1 MSDTGNCL
9 VCGSTDISG
18 LFAAKDHLVS
28 GESFLLEKCKDCGFA
43 FTASPPDEKKI
54 QEYYVSEEYI
64 SHSDTK
70 SSLTDHAYHLARSF
84 MLRKKHNLLLQLNGG
99 KPGNLLDI
107 GSGTGYFAGYMKN
120 RGWSITGIEISERAR
135 EYSIS
140 RFGISVLD
148 PEGISAVEDGYA
160 DCITLWHVLEHLY
173 DPGRWMSE
181 IRRTLKDNGHCIVA
195 LPNTN
200 SADFKWFGPDWAALD
215 VPRHLWH
222 FSPGNLKKFAQ
233 NYGLS
238 CIHVKPM
245 PLDIFYISILSYRNR
260 GYRFPLPAGIL
271 TGLFLSLVNIFK
283 RERASSL
290 IYVLTK
296 QAL

>member
-1 MSDTGNCL
+1 MSDTGHCL
-9 VCGSTDISG
+9 VCGSTDTSA

-28 GESFLLEKCKDCGFA
+28 GESFLLERCNDCGFV
-43 FTASPPDEKKI
+43 FTASPPGENEIK
-54 QEYYVSEEYI
+54 EYYISEEYI
-64 SHSDTK
+64 SHSDTR
-70 SSLTDHAYHLARSF
+70 SSLTDHAYHLARSL
-84 MLRKKHNLLLQLNGG
+84 MLRKKHNLLMLLNGG

-120 RGWSITGIEISERAR
+120 RDWNVTGIEISDRAR

-148 PEGISAVEDGYA
+148 PDGISAVGDGYA
-160 DCITLWHVLEHLY
+160 DCVTLWHVLEHLY

-181 IRRTLKDNGHCIVA
+181 IRRVLNDNGHCIVA
-195 LPNTN
+195 LPNTA

-222 FSPGNLKKFAQ
+222 FFPGNLKKFARK
-233 NYGLS
+233 YGFS
-238 CIHVKPM
+238 CISVKPM
-245 PLDIFYISILSYRNR
+245 PLDIFYISILSYRIR

-271 TGLFLSLVNIFK
+271 TALCLSIMNIFS

-296 QAL
+296 QPI

>member
-1 MSDTGNCL
+1 MSDTGHCL
-9 VCGSTDISG
+9 VCGSTDSSG

-28 GESFLLEKCKDCGFA
+28 GESFLLEKCNACGFV
-43 FTASPPDEKKI
+43 FTASPPDEDKM
-54 QEYYVSEEYI
+54 QEYYVSGEYI

-70 SSLTDHAYHLARSF
+70 SSLTDQAYHLARNF
-84 MLRKKHNLLLQLNGG
+84 MLRKKHNLLLELNGG

-120 RGWSITGIEISERAR
+120 RNWNVTGIEISDRAR

-148 PEGISAVEDGYA
+148 PDSISAVEDGYA

-173 DPGRWMSE
+173 DPGRWMGE
-181 IRRTLKDNGHCIVA
+181 IRRVLKENGHCIFA
-195 LPNTN
+195 LPNAT

-215 VPRHLWH
+215 APRHLWH
-222 FSPGNLKKFAQ
+222 FSPENFKKFAQ
-233 NYGLS
+233 NYGFS
-238 CIHVKPM
+238 CIRLKPM
-245 PLDIFYISILSYRNR
+245 PLDVFYISILSYRNR

-271 TGLFLSLVNIFK
+271 TSLFLSLVNIFNRGK
-283 RERASSL
+283 ASSL

-296 QAL
+296 KAL